1 MPSIKIGGNVYN
13 DANYIR
19 IPLASDQTKVAL
31 YEYKWDADADSK
43 FCLRQGAKTYNA
55 KTLTVYDTNKVKYE
69 FTGASSSAAYC
80 NIFDIEKNVNFGGG
94 ASDWKNIASPVPLL
108 KIKEGDEVNVI
119 VTSNTENDIN
129 VSGSKISFNMC
140 KTNIL
145 AEPSGTNNFF
155 ASEDITR
162 DSVNKKIISS
172 KTATDDFSVGGMF
185 IYVFN
190 GCTIP
195 VDVTIEISINGE
207 SLF

>member
-31 YEYKWDADADSK
+31 YEYRFDADADSK
-43 FCLRQGAKTYNA
+43 FCLRQEAKTYGD

-69 FTGASSSAAYC
+69 FTGASSGAAYC
-80 NIFDIEKNVNFGGG
+80 NIFDIGKNISFGTGP
-94 ASDWKNIASPVPLL
+94 SDWKNIASEVSLL
-108 KIKEGDEVNVI
+108 EIKEGDEVTVT

-140 KTNIL
+140 KTNIS

-155 ASEDITR
+155 ASENITR

-172 KTATDDFSVGGMF
+172 KTATEDFSVGGMF
-185 IYVFN
+185 VYVFN
-190 GCTIP
+190 GCTTP
-195 VDVTIEISINGE
+195 VDVTIEISINDE
-207 SLF
+207 RIL